1 MAAKDVKR
9 EKPRPV
15 APPSPEPPTQTELDR
30 QRAADEGMTEAPPG
44 TPGAR
49 ESVRRPPPAPRREAR
64 DA

>member
-1 MAAKDVKR
+1 MSANEAKR
-9 EKPRPV
+9 QKPRPV
-15 APPSPEPPTQTELDR
+15 APPTTTPPTQTELDR

-49 ESVRRPPPAPRREAR
+49 DSVRRPPPAPRREAR